1 VSKNLPDEWLKFAK
15 HEQKWKSLSKKD
27 QRIVQLFWP
36 SRHCL
41 LSYEEIARLFRV
53 SRMQAIRI
61 MQEMIEVGIVE
72 KAHEF
77 LERRGKKT
85 GIHKRNYYVLT
96 DLGRK
101 ILDELVC
108 EFFPGKNGKMLPRK
122 DSTKVEIVCQDE
134 SRISNDNKVFEGSEK
149 EYQKHL
155 EKRLAEFEA
164 EQEPANPAV
173 TTLFDVHGFK
183 SHLSTLCPRFAK
195 KLNETPL
202 KPLVKTLKVIE
213 KKIKNG
219 FRIRSFWAFFRHAL
233 ENKLKCWLTKRADDY
248 KKAIQK
254 ETTLEG
260 IDSQMVVEQ
269 IIKLQERTGQ
279 LASEEELRGVLCFG
293 ASHLSAFLKV
303 VNFKLNITPI
313 KNWIGYVHFLSKKS
327 MTELAN
333 VYKSEKRI
341 QAEKEKEDA
350 FFKSQRN
357 QREVL
362 SWDRVLRDFEEGDR
376 LVAVGESPAIF
387 AGSLRTHFKPF

>member
-1 VSKNLPDEWLKFAK
+1 
-15 HEQKWKSLSKKD
+15 
-27 QRIVQLFWP
+27 
-36 SRHCL
+36 
-41 LSYEEIARLFRV
+41 
-53 SRMQAIRI
+53 
-61 MQEMIEVGIVE
+61 
-72 KAHEF
+72 
-77 LERRGKKT
+77 
-85 GIHKRNYYVLT
+85 
-96 DLGRK
+96 
-101 ILDELVC
+101 
-108 EFFPGKNGKMLPRK
+108 
-122 DSTKVEIVCQDE
+122 
-134 SRISNDNKVFEGSEK
+134 
-149 EYQKHL
+149 
-155 EKRLAEFEA
+155 
-164 EQEPANPAV
+164 
-173 TTLFDVHGFK
+173 
-183 SHLSTLCPRFAK
+183 
-195 KLNETPL
+195 
-202 KPLVKTLKVIE
+202 
-213 KKIKNG
+213 
-219 FRIRSFWAFFRHAL
+219 
-233 ENKLKCWLTKRADDY
+233 
-248 KKAIQK
+248 
-254 ETTLEG
+254 
-260 IDSQMVVEQ
+260 MVVEQ